1 MEKEKTMSLSNGE
14 EGFKPMDLNSLEI
27 FNQEIMHKNEET
39 EPDLSRFKL
48 LFEPPAFEEAEPY
61 TFEAVYHETRKQEEI
76 VFKPLIEPRK
86 KKEKSPDKKNDPLVP
101 DTGGLKDQAVQEPE
115 ETPEE
120 KGYQDG
126 FEKGFEEGMAKGKP
140 QGYEKG
146 FQKGEAAGFQKG
158 EAAGAIEGHQ
168 KGFEEG
174 HKEGEAKGEEDVRQ
188 KAAGM
193 LDSLKESLTMADQT
207 IDLLVDKYETRIIS
221 LIQQIAKKA
230 VMAHI
235 KINDGIVKQMIL
247 ESLKA
252 LVNPEEIVLS
262 ISEEDYEYIEMIKD
276 EFFDEVESLKSISVK
291 SDPSVKKG
299 GCRIE
304 TRTASISSDP
314 DSRLEAIFEAIQKAG
329 I

>member
-1 MEKEKTMSLSNGE
+1 MMSLSNEE

-27 FNQEIMHKNEET
+27 FNKEIMNKNEAT

-48 LFEPPAFEEAEPY
+48 LFEPPAFEEVEPY
-61 TFEAVYHETRKQEEI
+61 AFEAVYHETRKREEI

-86 KKEKSPDKKNDPLVP
+86 IKEKSPDKENDALVS
-101 DTGGLKDQAVQEPE
+101 DTGASMDQASQEPE

-120 KGYQDG
+120 KGYRDG

-140 QGYEKG
+140 EGYENG
-146 FQKGEAAGFQKG
+146 FQKGEAGGFQKG
-158 EAAGAIEGHQ
+158 EAAGAIEGQ
-168 KGFEEG
+168 KKGFEEG
-174 HKEGEAKGEEDVRQ
+174 YKEGEAKGEKDVRQ

-193 LDSLKESLTMADQT
+193 LDTLKESLTMADQT
-207 IDLLVDKYETRIIS
+207 IDLLVDKYEARIIS

-235 KINDGIVKQMIL
+235 QINDAIVKQMIL

-252 LVNPEEIVLS
+252 LVNPEEIILS

-291 SDPSVKKG
+291 SDPSVNKG

-314 DSRLEAIFEAIQKAG
+314 ESRLEAIFQAIQKAG
-329 I
+329 M